1 MSATSELTAT
11 LDIGRV
17 IRETFSV
24 LGRNFATFALLAVI
38 MTGLPTAVLYGAQ
51 GAFAT
56 TGDITAFF
64 GPRLL
69 WTVLGALVAGVSG
82 LILQAAIIHGT
93 VSDLN
98 ERPVMVGDG
107 LATGLRAFLP
117 LFGIAICMS
126 LAVSLGIMLLIVPG
140 VLMALAWCVAVPSY
154 VVEQRGVFASFERS
168 AELTRGSRGAIF
180 GLFVLYIVAALV
192 VEIVLGVVGGITNF
206 VSIGGFSPLT
216 RLVVMPLIQVI
227 NALIGASGIAV
238 LYVELRRIKDGVGPR
253 GLAAIF
259 D

>member
-1 MSATSELTAT
+1 MSATSELTST

-17 IRETFSV
+17 IREIFSV

-38 MTGLPTAVLYGAQ
+38 MTGVPTAILYGAQ
-51 GAFAT
+51 GAFLT
-56 TGDITAFF
+56 TGDISAFF

-69 WTVLGALVAGVSG
+69 WAILGGLVAGVSG

-93 VSDLN
+93 VADLN
-98 ERPVMVGDG
+98 ERPVSVGDG
-107 LATGLRAFLP
+107 LASGLRAFLP
-117 LFGIAICMS
+117 LFGIAICLS
-126 LAVSLGIMLLIVPG
+126 IAVGLGFLLLIVPG

-154 VVEQRGVFASFERS
+154 VIEQRGVFASFERS

-180 GLFVLYIVAALV
+180 GLFVIYFVAVLV
-192 VEIVLGVVGGITNF
+192 VELVLGVVGGITNF
-206 VSIGGFSPLT
+206 VTIGGFSPIT

-227 NALIGASGIAV
+227 GALIGATGTAV
-238 LYVELRRIKDGVGPR
+238 LYVELRRIKDGVGPK